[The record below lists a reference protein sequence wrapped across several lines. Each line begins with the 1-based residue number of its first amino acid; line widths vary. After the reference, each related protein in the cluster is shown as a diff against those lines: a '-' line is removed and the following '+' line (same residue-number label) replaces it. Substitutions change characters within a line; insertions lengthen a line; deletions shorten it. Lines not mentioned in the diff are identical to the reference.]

1 MGAQASGGGLL
12 APGAH
17 VSSLRW
23 TADRTASTESAVI
36 STVESLPLMRTDGAL
51 LSGARGTVIGTAQ

>member
-1 MGAQASGGGLL
+1 
-12 APGAH
+12 
-17 VSSLRW
+17 
-23 TADRTASTESAVI
+23 VI